1 MKRILNSCLALAVVV
16 AFSSTAFAYPRAVE
30 KLRDG
35 AKDVIT
41 SPLVLRDNVMTET
54 KDVKMHVLPFA
65 LVGGLLKGSF
75 YMGKHIVDGTWAMAT
90 SPLEI
95 TK

>member
-1 MKRILNSCLALAVVV
+1 MKRIMSLLVTLTVAV
-16 AFSSTAFAYPRAVE
+16 AFAGQSLAYPHAIE

-41 SPLVLRDNVMTET
+41 SPLVVKDHVTTET
-54 KDVKMHVLPFA
+54 KDAKFLPFA
-65 LVGGLLKGSF
+65 LAGGLLKGGF
-75 YMGKHIVDGTWAMAT
+75 YMGKQIVSGAWAMVT

-95 TK
+95 GK